1 MKTVV
6 DIPDALLRRARKI
19 AVARRKKFN
28 DLVVEGLTDALSSGA
43 RGSNGRKHVTRES
56 AEAAWL
62 AGWRRLAQKNKVSEL
77 MSAAKVVSA
86 MRR

>member
-6 DIPDALLRRARKI
+6 DIPDALLRRARKV

-28 DLVVEGLTDALSSGA
+28 DLVVEGLTDALSNGA
-43 RGSNGRKHVTRES
+43 RGSDGRKYVTRES
-56 AEAAWL
+56 AEATWL
-62 AGWRRLAQKNKVSEL
+62 ADWRRLARKNKVSEL
-77 MSAAKVVSA
+77 MSAAKVVSG